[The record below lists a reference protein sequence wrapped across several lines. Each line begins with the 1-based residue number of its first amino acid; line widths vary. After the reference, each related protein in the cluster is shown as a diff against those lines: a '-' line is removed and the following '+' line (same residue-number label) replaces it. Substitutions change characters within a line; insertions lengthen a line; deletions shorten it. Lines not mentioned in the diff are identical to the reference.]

1 MNPPEKESMAAG
13 PPPHLHETTLNTL
26 PQGAFIMAA
35 DIPLILSRW
44 SDAPLM
50 FDKMS
55 KEHNKLQV
63 STCLPCAYPFTL
75 A

>member
-1 MNPPEKESMAAG
+1 MAS
-13 PPPHLHETTLNTL
+13 
-26 PQGAFIMAA
+26 

-50 FDKMS
+50 FHKMS

-63 STCLPCAYPFTL
+63 PTCLPCAYPFTL